1 MRMIISKRKFTFI
14 NILLFLFIIVP
25 HLNAVI
31 KEEAKFYDTVNTRKE
46 LFLNTNGNWK
56 KGKNF
61 QWFSGPE
68 NKKVGI
74 KFERR
79 KDGGYDLMFFPA
91 YRGEKDDKTFSKII
105 YSFSSSDSFSDEDKI
120 EKVRFYYLE
129 NNGCY
134 VEFYTDWHTNKQFF
148 DIYLFGQQYESNIEF
163 NFNINKLKFLSSYE
177 ILNAVNKYYSIE
189 NILNNQENDFEI
201 KDNFIQNVI
210 KKSLS
215 EFTDDGALNEQGK
228 FVSIKTGALLPA
240 NKQGL
245 NCSGFIKEIY
255 DQYLQI
261 LNPQHKRLPIDI
273 LKVKNATDENAYRQQ
288 HRQHE
293 NYDPFFGKDWVENL
307 NKEFNKLSGI
317 TSEYAEELTYN
328 EYSPYFDTKGFRFS
342 DLPYIIFKE
351 EQKNPLYFYVIV
363 FNKYSDNKR
372 LIPEYYHIS
381 VLVPYFK
388 GKHFY
393 LRVFE
398 SGEETSFENLVN
410 IHIPHEIP
418 ASVFEN
424 IMEHRLAKKSSSYE
438 LMEEYY
444 QKVNGKRSYRMKK
457 SVSTDDKLRLAR
469 VLSDAEYE
477 EEKVLIY
484 KVPISYHFYK

>member
-1 MRMIISKRKFTFI
+1 MKMTTSKRKSTFI
-14 NILLFLFIIVP
+14 SVLLLLFIIVP
-25 HLNAVI
+25 LNAVI

-46 LFLNTNGNWK
+46 LFLNTNSNWK

-61 QWFSGPE
+61 QRFSGSE

-91 YRGEKDDKTFSKII
+91 YRGEKDDKTFGKII
-105 YSFSSSDSFSDEDKI
+105 YSFSLSDSFSDEDKI
-120 EKVRFYYLE
+120 EKVRFHYLE

-134 VEFYTDWHTNKQFF
+134 VEFYTDWRTGKQFF

-177 ILNAVNKYYSIE
+177 ILNAVNKYYPIE
-189 NILNNQENDFEI
+189 NILNNHENDSEI
-201 KDNFIQNVI
+201 KGNFIQNVI
-210 KKSLS
+210 KKSLA
-215 EFTDDGALNEQGK
+215 EFADDGALNEQGE
-228 FVSIKTGALLPA
+228 FVSIKTGTLLPA
-240 NKQGL
+240 GKQGL

-273 LKVKNATDENAYRQQ
+273 LKTKDSNEENAYRQQ

-307 NKEFNKLSGI
+307 NREFNELSGI
-317 TSEYAEELTYN
+317 TSQHAEELTYN
-328 EYSPYFDTKGFRFS
+328 EYSPYFDAKGFRFS

-351 EQKNPLYFYVIV
+351 QQKNPLYFYVVV

-438 LMEEYY
+438 LMEKSY

-457 SVSTDDKLRLAR
+457 NISADDKLRLAR

>member
-1 MRMIISKRKFTFI
+1 MKMETSKKKSIFIS
-14 NILLFLFIIVP
+14 ILLLFFITTT
-25 HLNAVI
+25 LNAVI
-31 KEEAKFYDTVNTRKE
+31 KEDEKFYDTVNIRKE
-46 LFLNTNGNWK
+46 LFLNTNNNWK
-56 KGKNF
+56 KGKSF
-61 QWFSGPE
+61 QRFSGPE

-79 KDGGYDLMFFPA
+79 KDGCYDLMFFPA
-91 YRGEKDDKTFSKII
+91 YRGEKEDKTFGKII
-105 YSFSSSDSFSDEDKI
+105 YSFSSQDSFSDEDKI
-120 EKVRFYYLE
+120 EKVRFHYLE
-129 NNGCY
+129 NSGCY
-134 VEFYTDWHTNKQFF
+134 IEFYTDWQTNKQFF
-148 DIYLFGQQYESNIEF
+148 DVYLFGQQYESNIEF

-177 ILNAVNKYYSIE
+177 ILSAVNKYYPIE
-189 NILNNQENDFEI
+189 KVLNRPENDYEI
-201 KDNFIQNVI
+201 KNNFIQNVI

-215 EFTDDGALNEQGK
+215 DFADDGALNEQGE
-228 FVSIKTGALLPA
+228 FVYIKNESPLPKT
-240 NKQGL
+240 KQGL
-245 NCSGFIKEIY
+245 NCSGFVKEIY
-255 DQYLQI
+255 DQYLRV
-261 LNPQHKRLPIDI
+261 LNHNHKRLPIST
-273 LKVKNATDENAYRQQ
+273 LKRKNIDNENAYRQQ

-293 NYDPFFGKDWVENL
+293 NSDPFFGKDWIENL

-317 TSEYAEELTYN
+317 VSESAEELAENDYF
-328 EYSPYFDTKGFRFS
+328 PYFEAKGFRFS
-342 DLPYIIFKE
+342 DLPYILFKE
-351 EQKNPLYFYVIV
+351 QEENPLYFYVAV

-424 IMEHRLAKKSSSYE
+424 IIEHRLPEKTSNYE
-438 LMEEYY
+438 LMKNSYL
-444 QKVNGKRSYRMKK
+444 KVNGRRSYRMKK
-457 SVSTDDKLRLAR
+457 NISTDDKLRLAR
-469 VLSDAEYE
+469 VLSEAEYE